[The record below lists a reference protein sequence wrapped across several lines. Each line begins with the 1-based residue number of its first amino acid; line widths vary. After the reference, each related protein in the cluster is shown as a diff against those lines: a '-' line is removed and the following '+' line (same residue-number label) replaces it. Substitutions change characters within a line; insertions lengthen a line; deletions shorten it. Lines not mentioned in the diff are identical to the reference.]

1 MPRSKA
7 GFKARRETLG
17 LSQQDVADELEV
29 SVRTVKRW
37 EHPDWQEP
45 PEDAWTLIERYE
57 AIRREAI
64 EESER
69 AFLEDDY
76 DGTKNGAVIA
86 YYRTQDDYDAYGRDE
101 GPYGFANANARAV
114 AESIGRMGYEVKFVY
129 PERRGEIVPID

>member
-1 MPRSKA
+1 MKGKA
-7 GFKARRETLG
+7 DFKARRETLG
-17 LSQQDVADELEV
+17 LSQHDVADELEV

-45 PEDAWTLIERYE
+45 PEDAWALIERYE

-69 AFLEDDY
+69 AFLEANY

-114 AESIGRMGYEVKFVY
+114 AESIGRMGYEVKIVY